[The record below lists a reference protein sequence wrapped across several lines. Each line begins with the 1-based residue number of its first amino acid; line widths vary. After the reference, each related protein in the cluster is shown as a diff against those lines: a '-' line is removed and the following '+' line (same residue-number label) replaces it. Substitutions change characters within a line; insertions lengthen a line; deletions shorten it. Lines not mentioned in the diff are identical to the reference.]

1 MIAAEKN
8 ILIIDTIYE
17 DAKKVSNYLEIQ
29 LNKNVTINID
39 SLVDQSSISGIKKVD
54 LIIFDIDFKNGKWIE
69 ILSSLRL
76 YHRNT
81 PLIIFTNQ
89 VDQYY
94 KKLCNLMGVHSFIDK
109 TTQIDQLPF
118 IVRQLLTN

>member
-1 MIAAEKN
+1 MILEDKN
-8 ILIIDTIYE
+8 ILIIDDIYD

-29 LNKNVTINID
+29 LSKSVSISID
-39 SLVDQSSISGIKKVD
+39 CIIDQNSISGIKEVD
-54 LIIFDIDFKNGKWIE
+54 LIIFDINFKNGKWIE
-69 ILSSLRL
+69 IISTIRL

-94 KKLCNLMGVHSFIDK
+94 KKLCNLMGVHSFMDK
-109 TTQIDQLPF
+109 TTQIEQLPGV
-118 IVRQLLTN
+118 IRQILLN